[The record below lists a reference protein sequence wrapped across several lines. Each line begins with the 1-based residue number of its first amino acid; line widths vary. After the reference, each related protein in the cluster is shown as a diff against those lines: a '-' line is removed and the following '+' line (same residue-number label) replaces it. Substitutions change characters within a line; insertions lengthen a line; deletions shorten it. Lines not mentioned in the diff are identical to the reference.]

1 MGRRCTW
8 TRQAN
13 IDDQWA
19 QIIWK
24 HSFIRH
30 AGDQTITALY
40 SLVGLMSLTSLVL
53 SIALYESK
61 KLTTFLRRKFNV
73 YAIKFETLLTVNI
86 QCLKQL
92 DHIALVHIAY
102 YFVIENSKHSRL
114 THKITWTFSVSFL
127 LDFTTSE
134 FIPLL
139 CSNFCFLLLFI
150 CLFGFFFRSALFS
163 LSLDQANSLGKRAII
178 KNWDPSRI
186 TG

>member
-1 MGRRCTW
+1 M
-8 TRQAN
+8 
-13 IDDQWA
+13 
-19 QIIWK
+19 
-24 HSFIRH
+24 
-30 AGDQTITALY
+30 ITALY
-40 SLVGLMSLTSLVL
+40 SLVGLMSLSSLVL

-73 YAIKFETLLTVNI
+73 YAIMFETLLTINI
-86 QCLKQL
+86 KCLKEL
-92 DHIALVHIAY
+92 DHIASVHIAY
-102 YFVIENSKHSRL
+102 HFLIENSKHSRL
-114 THKITWTFSVSFL
+114 THKITWTLSVSFFFL

-150 CLFGFFFRSALFS
+150 CLFVFFFRNALFS

-178 KNWDPSRI
+178 KNWDLSRI